1 MFAAVPAI
9 SGSEPGARS
18 WRRGIYMTRYEHAGK
33 ASVTKIVTAIKSE
46 LFVRLLLLMALFT
59 CAANVAAQAPPQD
72 PSQFDVTG
80 FIQTATLNNPAN
92 VLSGGTITINHQVI
106 VVPDNTILQMPAAAL
121 TWQQVFAMA
130 PPAYGPTQSGLAMND
145 IPRPMAN
152 YEARVVGNRVGNTYV
167 AGLIFLAQHSLQS
180 SQGFINFIDYT
191 TGIFEVGGT
200 MNAQGTG
207 QRVKINDPAGT
218 FGRAWTPDA
227 RFTIDENNPTIRT
240 ETGYPMCVSRGP
252 AAGSDPLCP
261 QANRP
266 PGATPSGFQMIFTMV
281 PVAAVVPGV
290 STDPRLTAPFEV
302 GDYVTY
308 SGILV
313 SDPPPAT
320 TSYIAAFQVI
330 ANVGIYTAPGTD
342 PAYTALDVMLLGV
355 GGQTVAGLAEATTRT
370 RFEGFTT
377 DPSRNILLFGI
388 DVDACTGSD
397 SPRDWGS
404 SAVDQGPP
412 GGAVLGRWRFRPPSK
427 VLSMPAAGAFLPATR
442 EMRAVIAGAVPTL
455 TTNGLLAGQYQAP
468 IFEFLFPENA
478 NVGTPIVPNNFED
491 FPFLARGSGP
501 LNGAGPV
508 VGQLNPWP
516 GLPAPA
522 SARCVSLAV
531 PTANAGPNQ
540 SVASGALVTLNGTG
554 SSDPTGLA
562 LTFAWT
568 QTGGTAVALT
578 GANTA
583 IPSFT
588 APIVAPGAAAVL
600 TFQLIV
606 TNNNGVSSAPASVS
620 ITANPVASDVV
631 AISLVEYRTSKQR
644 LTVDATSSASPTAKL
659 TMQALDASGKAQGP
673 PQNMPWTGALYEVIL
688 VGAAQPATVRVTSD
702 HGGTA
707 TSAIIR
713 LRQ

>member
-1 MFAAVPAI
+1 
-9 SGSEPGARS
+9 
-18 WRRGIYMTRYEHAGK
+18 MTRYEF
-33 ASVTKIVTAIKSE
+33 SQTTSETIVFKRRKNRVPAY
-46 LFVRLLLLMALFT
+46 LLLLAALFG
-59 CAANVAAQAPPQD
+59 CALRATAQAPPQD

-80 FIQTATLNNPAN
+80 FIQAATINNPGN
-92 VLSGGTITINHQVI
+92 VLSGGTVTVNHQVI

-130 PPAYGPTQSGLAMND
+130 PPPYGPTQSGLAMSD
-145 IPRPMAN
+145 VPKPLAN
-152 YEARVVGNRVGNTYV
+152 YEAHVMGNRVGNVYI

-191 TGIFEVGGT
+191 TGIFEVGG
-200 MNAQGTG
+200 AIGVQGTG
-207 QRVKINDPAGT
+207 QRVKINDPSGT
-218 FGRAWTPDA
+218 FGRAWTPDP

-240 ETGYPMCVSRGP
+240 ETGYPMCIPRGP
-252 AAGSDPLCP
+252 AAGGDPLCP

-266 PGATPSGFQMIFTMV
+266 AGATPSGFLMVFTTV
-281 PVAAVVPGV
+281 PVAAVIPGV
-290 STDPRLTAPFEV
+290 STDPRLMAPLEV

-313 SDPPPAT
+313 SDPAPAT
-320 TSYIAAFQVI
+320 STYIAAFQVI

-342 PAYTALDVMLLGV
+342 PAYVALDVMLLGV
-355 GGQTVAGLAEATTRT
+355 GGQTVAGLAEATSRT

-388 DVDACTGSD
+388 DVNACTGAD

-427 VLSMPAAGAFLPATR
+427 VLTMPAAGTFLPATR
-442 EMRAVIAGAVPTL
+442 EMRAVITGAAPTV

-478 NVGTPIVPNNFED
+478 SVGTPIVPNNFED
-491 FPFLARGSGP
+491 FPFLAQGSGP
-501 LNGAGPV
+501 LNGAGPM

-516 GLPAPA
+516 GFPIPAAANCISP
-522 SARCVSLAV
+522 SL
-531 PTANAGPNQ
+531 PTANAGANQ
-540 SVASGALVTLNGTG
+540 SVASGAAVTLNGAG
-554 SSDPTGLA
+554 SSDPNGLT

-578 GANTA
+578 GTNTA
-583 IPSFT
+583 TPTFT
-588 APIVAPGAAAVL
+588 APIVGPGAASVL

-606 TNNNGVSSAPASVS
+606 TNSNGASSAPASTTV
-620 ITANPVASDVV
+620 TANPIAADAV

-644 LTVDATSSASPTAKL
+644 LTVDATSSASPTARL
-659 TMQALDASGKAQGP
+659 TMQAFDAAGKPLGAA
-673 PQNMPWTGALYEVIL
+673 QNMPWTGALYEVIL
-688 VGAAQPATVRVTSD
+688 VGAAQPASVKVTSD

-707 TSAIIR
+707 TSAITR